1 MGFLFVIVIKFN
13 KVSVYL
19 FIYFPYCLL
28 ELGLIKIPLPG
39 VDCPELAAIYSYQ
52 FASKKLKPFA

>member
-1 MGFLFVIVIKFN
+1 MGFLFVIVIKLN

-19 FIYFPYCLL
+19 FIYSLYCLL

-39 VDCPELAAIYSYQ
+39 VDCPELAAVYSY
-52 FASKKLKPFA
+52 